1 MPTASP
7 LRDSSSNNA
16 GRFAAGA
23 FCRAPQHDRDPL
35 NAGACAI
42 SVYIDKKVAG
52 RFLKEV
58 DYGNLPAERHILVVG
73 KFLKVG
79 QVRKDF
85 VPQIERGHTK

>member
-1 MPTASP
+1 M
-7 LRDSSSNNA
+7 
-16 GRFAAGA
+16 
-23 FCRAPQHDRDPL
+23 
-35 NAGACAI
+35 
-42 SVYIDKKVAG
+42 VG

-58 DYGNLPAERHILVVG
+58 DYGNLPAERHILLVG